1 MREFII
7 LVLGNLTGTLIF
19 KSLICFWNL
28 YRKKKRIKK
37 LKEKRE
43 KLTLEFWT

>member
-1 MREFII
+1 MGKFII

-28 YRKKKRIKK
+28 CREKKRIKK
-37 LKEKRE
+37 LKEKSDKFPFE
-43 KLTLEFWT
+43 YWT